1 MKKMKALLILFM
13 STAMI
18 LAACGRPNNDNNSNG
33 NSEGDTYKIR
43 IAYLPSEE
51 QSTHLAAKS
60 LKERL
65 ENESSGRL
73 QIELYPNGSLY
84 GSDREA
90 IEAVQLNNVEMTI
103 PALSPLSSFNKKFMV
118 FDLPFLFKNHDDA
131 YRTLDSD
138 LGQELLDDLQ
148 KDGLKGL
155 VYAENGFRH
164 ISNNEGPIESSADLK
179 GLKMRTMEN
188 PVHTATFKKLGANAS
203 PFAFGELYTA
213 LQQGTYDAM
222 ESPISLYY
230 TNKFY
235 EVQKYLTITG
245 HFYTPTI
252 LLMNNKFYE
261 ELPDDLQ
268 QLVVEAAVA
277 FKDEQRQL
285 AQKQDT
291 EWREELKQSGMK
303 VNELSPEQIDEFRK
317 ALAPI
322 YDQFK
327 EEIGEDVVN
336 RTIDMNQ

>member
-60 LKERL
+60 FKERL

-291 EWREELKQSGMK
+291 EWREELKQSGMT